1 VIADNVRMA
10 ATKAWRRNLVGS
22 LAVVAGVLALSLG
35 VPAIDDALPDT
46 TVSTTTPLE
55 FADNASVL
63 PPPDAAVV
71 AEQTSPSQ
79 GVVTLAV
86 DGVRYRLTAESFAGT
101 LQQLADRIRA
111 EVQNVAGIQAISPDQ
126 AVTSDSGL
134 PGLQATYVGENR
146 TGWYTVYLRA
156 GTGVTA
162 VIDGNDAG
170 VTEHRAALA
179 TSVRTVTISETA

>member
-1 VIADNVRMA
+1 MA
-10 ATKAWRRNLVGS
+10 ATKAWRRNLAGS

-35 VPAIDDALPDT
+35 VPAIDGALSNT
-46 TVSTTTPLE
+46 TVSTTAPLE
-55 FADNASVL
+55 FASNASVV
-63 PPPDAAVV
+63 PPPDASVV
-71 AEQTSPSQ
+71 ADQTSPSQ

-86 DGVRYRLTAESFAGT
+86 DGVRYRLTAESFPGT

-126 AVTSDSGL
+126 AVTSNSGI

-146 TGWYTVYLRA
+146 TGRYTVYLQS

-162 VIDGNDAG
+162 VVDGNDAG
-170 VTEHRAALA
+170 VTAHRAALE
-179 TSVRTVTISETA
+179 TSVRTVTIDQTA